1 MITKLGLE
9 ENNEWRCLP
18 CDELLKLNT
27 VEINYL
33 HGRFTVELPCCPKCG
48 MVLMPEDIA
57 MGKML
62 EVEKLLE
69 DK

>member
-33 HGRFTVELPCCPKCG
+33 HGRFTVELPCCPSA
-48 MVLMPEDIA
+48 VWF
-57 MGKML
+57 
-62 EVEKLLE
+62 
-69 DK
+69 